1 MHRLMHLARIIGLVS
16 AVVALSACSAIK
28 LGYNSLPQV
37 SAWWL
42 DRYLDFSDGQAQRVR
57 EDLGR
62 LQQWH
67 RRQELPQL
75 AALLQQVER
84 LVPDQTTAEAVCAL
98 VPAVRQ
104 HVVSLADQA
113 EPAVVTLALNLGSGQ
128 LDHLKRKY
136 ARNNADYREEWT
148 RLSPADLREKRF
160 RQYLERVEMIYGS
173 LGEQQRT
180 IMRNQV
186 AHTLFDVELNLQ
198 DRQRRQ
204 RDILQTLE
212 SLAGQPVPLGQARKV
227 IHGLVFRTFESP
239 DPLYRGYQESMIQ
252 EGCRNLAELHNNTT
266 PKQRSNAVRRLGAYR
281 HDLEEM
287 AAQPQGT
294 VGAGNP

>member
-1 MHRLMHLARIIGLVS
+1 MHRLIHLARIIGLVS
-16 AVVALSACSAIK
+16 VVVALSACSAIK

-62 LQQWH
+62 LQLWH
-67 RRQELPQL
+67 RQQELPQL

-104 HVVSLADQA
+104 HVVSLAEQA
-113 EPAVVTLALNLGSGQ
+113 EPAAVTLALNLGSRQ
-128 LDHLKRKY
+128 LEHLKRKY
-136 ARNNADYREEWT
+136 ARNNADYREEWIQ
-148 RLSPADLREKRF
+148 LSPADLREKRF
-160 RQYLERVEMIYGS
+160 KQYLDRVEMIYGS
-173 LGEQQRT
+173 LGEQQREL
-180 IMRNQV
+180 MRNQV
-186 AHTLFDVELNLQ
+186 ANTVFDVDLNLQ

-212 SLAGQPVPLGQARKV
+212 SLAGQPVPLGQARTV
-227 IHGLVFRTFESP
+227 VHGLVLRTLESP
-239 DPLYRGYQESMIQ
+239 NALYRGYQESIIQ

-266 PKQRSNAVRRLGAYR
+266 PQQRRNAVRRLLAYQR
-281 HDLEEM
+281 DLEEL
-287 AAQPQGT
+287 AAQP
-294 VGAGNP
+294 

>member
-1 MHRLMHLARIIGLVS
+1 MHRLIHLARIIGLVS
-16 AVVALSACSAIK
+16 VVGALSACSAIK

-84 LVPDQTTAEAVCAL
+84 LVPDQTTAEAVCAF

-104 HVVSLADQA
+104 HVVSLAEQA
-113 EPAVVTLALNLGSGQ
+113 EPAAVTLALNLGSRQ
-128 LDHLKRKY
+128 LEHLKRKY
-136 ARNNADYREEWT
+136 ARNNADYREEWIQ
-148 RLSPADLREKRF
+148 LSPADLREKRF
-160 RQYLERVEMIYGS
+160 KQYLDRVEMIYGS
-173 LGEQQRT
+173 LGEQQREL
-180 IMRNQV
+180 MRNQV
-186 AHTLFDVELNLQ
+186 ANTVFDVDLNLQ

-212 SLAGQPVPLGQARKV
+212 SLAGQPVPLGQARTV
-227 IHGLVFRTFESP
+227 VHGLVLRTLESP
-239 DPLYRGYQESMIQ
+239 NALYRGYQESIIQ

-266 PKQRSNAVRRLGAYR
+266 PQQRRNAVRRLLAYQR
-281 HDLEEM
+281 DLEEL
-287 AAQPQGT
+287 AAQP
-294 VGAGNP
+294 

>member
-1 MHRLMHLARIIGLVS
+1 MHRLIHLARIIGLVS
-16 AVVALSACSAIK
+16 VVGALSACSAIK

-104 HVVSLADQA
+104 HVVSVAEQA
-113 EPAVVTLALNLGSGQ
+113 EPAAVTLALNLSVRQ
-128 LDHLKRKY
+128 LEHLKRKY
-136 ARNNADYREEWT
+136 ARNNADYREEWIQ
-148 RLSPADLREKRF
+148 LSPADLREKRF
-160 RQYLERVEMIYGS
+160 KQYLDRVEMIYGS
-173 LGEQQRT
+173 LGEQQREL
-180 IMRNQV
+180 MRNQV
-186 AHTLFDVELNLQ
+186 ANTVFDVDLNLQ

-204 RDILQTLE
+204 RDILKTLE
-212 SLAGQPVPLGQARKV
+212 SLVGQPVPLGQARTV
-227 IHGLVFRTFESP
+227 VHGLVLRTLESP
-239 DPLYRGYQESMIQ
+239 NALYRGYQESIIQ

-266 PKQRSNAVRRLGAYR
+266 PQQRRNAVRRLLAYQR
-281 HDLEEM
+281 DLEEL
-287 AAQPQGT
+287 AAQP
-294 VGAGNP
+294 